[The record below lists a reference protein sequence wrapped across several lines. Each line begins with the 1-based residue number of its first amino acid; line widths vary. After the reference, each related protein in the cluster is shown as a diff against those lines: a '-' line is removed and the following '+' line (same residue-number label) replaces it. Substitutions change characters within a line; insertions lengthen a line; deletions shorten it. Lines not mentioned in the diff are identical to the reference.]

1 MQLKLSNT
9 NTPKHLM
16 EQIGTRNYHINELFA
31 DYETKHSNNS
41 IGIHDVSA
49 PDIFNL
55 FFLRAQIFFNLNYYW
70 F

>member
-41 IGIHDVSA
+41 VGIHDISA
-49 PDIFNL
+49 PDVFY
-55 FFLRAQIFFNLNYYW
+55 FFFFCEHRYFLI
-70 F
+70 